1 MICFSRIGVV
11 CHPKI
16 EDVQLIRKIL
26 ESFPEPDYKL
36 FLDPVSSKKLGA
48 EGVEIKDMVVDMVLI
63 FGGDGTMLYTVR
75 ELPYDPLILGIN
87 LGRVGF
93 LAELHK
99 KNALECIERLKKK
112 DFHVEEKSRLKVNKK
127 YDGLNEFA
135 LFPILPASLLEF
147 EVKVNGRELVDF
159 RADGVVVATPTGST
173 AYSLSLGGPII
184 LPDVNAFVITPI
196 NSFMQKQ
203 RPIVVS
209 DTTEISIKLMR
220 HDRDVHMVIDGFIS
234 GIIHSGE
241 IIRIEK
247 SDRTARFIRFGGDS
261 KLKRIAD
268 AV

>member
-1 MICFSRIGVV
+1 MICLSRIGVV
-11 CHPKI
+11 CHPKV
-16 EDVQLIRKIL
+16 EDVQFIRKIL

-36 FLDPVSSKKLGA
+36 FFDPVSSKKLGA
-48 EGVEIKDMVVDMVLI
+48 EGVEIKDMVVDMVLV
-63 FGGDGTMLYTVR
+63 FGGDGTILYTVW
-75 ELPYDPLILGIN
+75 EFPYDPLILGIN

-99 KNALECIERLKKK
+99 KNALECIERVKKK
-112 DFHVEEKSRLKVNKK
+112 DFYVEEKSKLKVNKK
-127 YDGLNEFA
+127 YEGLNEFA
-135 LFPILPASLLEF
+135 LFSTLPASLSEF

-203 RPIVVS
+203 KPIVVS
-209 DTTEISIKLMR
+209 DTTKISIKLIE
-220 HDRDVHMVIDGFIS
+220 HEKDAHIIIDGFMV
-234 GIIHSGE
+234 GMIHPGE
-241 IIRIEK
+241 IVHIEK
-247 SDRTARFIRFGGDS
+247 SDRTAKFIRFSDDL